1 MAGMMKQGKLEKA
14 KDSKKALANLL
25 NFCKKY
31 WLGIVISLLLAGAGA
46 VVTILGPDKLGQI
59 TNLIKN
65 AIKQGTSIDMSAVL
79 NITIILAIL
88 FLIGAI
94 CSFLE
99 SFIMSSVMQKISK
112 NLRTQI
118 DAKIS
123 KIPLEYF
130 TSNSYGDI
138 LSRVTNDV
146 DTISQSLSNSIGTI
160 VSASVQ
166 FVGCIIMMFISNYI
180 MSITA
185 IVSTLLGMILMGV
198 IMAKSQKY
206 FIQRQQFLGEING
219 YIEEIYSGHDVI
231 RVSHAEEKVKQKFD
245 LLNSKVK
252 SANYKSQFLSGLMQP
267 LMNFV
272 GNLGYVAVCVVG
284 AILILNGSIE
294 LGTITAFMIYVRLF
308 ESPIKQIAQAMTNIQ
323 STAAASERV
332 FEFLG
337 EKEMADESQKTLVLP
352 QIKGNVVFENVKFAY
367 PSSPDK
373 EIIHNLCLNAKAGQ
387 KIAIVGPT
395 GAGKTT
401 IVNLLM
407 RFFEITG
414 GKISVDNINT
424 QDMTRNQVHSL
435 FSMVLQ
441 DTWLFEGTLRENLV
455 FNMQNIS
462 DIQLDE
468 VCKVCNLTHFVK
480 SLPNGYDT
488 VIGNNTEISVGQKQL
503 ITIARAM
510 LQTSPM
516 LILDEA
522 TSSIDTRTEMVVQM
536 AMDKLTENRTS
547 FVIAHR
553 LSTIK
558 NADLILVIKDGDIV
572 EQGNHTELL
581 NKNGF
586 YAELY
591 NSQFEGA
598 SA

>member
-1 MAGMMKQGKLEKA
+1 MAGMMKHGKFEKA

-79 NITIILAIL
+79 NITIVLAIL

-99 SFIMSSVMQKISK
+99 SFIMSSVTQKISK

-160 VSASVQ
+160 VAASVQ
-166 FVGCIIMMFISNYI
+166 FVGCIIMMFVSNYI

-185 IVSTLLGMILMGV
+185 IVSTLLGMVLMGV

-245 LLNSKVK
+245 QLNGKVK

-284 AILILNGSIE
+284 AILILNGYIE

-462 DIQLDE
+462 NSQLDE
-468 VCKVCNLTHFVK
+468 VCRICNLTHFVK

>member
-1 MAGMMKQGKLEKA
+1 MRNKKIEKA
-14 KDSKKALANLL
+14 KDSKKALSNLL
-25 NFCKKY
+25 KFCKKY
-31 WLGIVISLLLAGAGA
+31 WLGIILSLLLAGVGA
-46 VVTILGPDKLGQI
+46 IVTILGPDKLGEI
-59 TNLIKN
+59 TNIIKN
-65 AIKQGTSIDMSAVL
+65 SIFGGIDIDMGKVL
-79 NITIILAIL
+79 SITITLIVLYV
-88 FLIGAI
+88 IGAI
-94 CSFLE
+94 SSFLE
-99 SFIMSSVMQKISK
+99 GFIMSSVTQKISK

-118 DAKIS
+118 DKKIS
-123 KIPLEYF
+123 KVPLEYF
-130 TSNSYGDI
+130 TNNSYGDI

-146 DTISQSLSNSIGTI
+146 DTIAQSLSNSLSTI

-166 FVGCIIMMFISNYI
+166 FIGCIIMMFVSNWI

-185 IVSTLLGMILMGV
+185 IISTLIGMILMGV

-206 FIQRQQFLGEING
+206 FSQRQQFLGEING

-231 RVSHAEEKVKQKFD
+231 RVSHAENKVKAKFD
-245 LLNSKVK
+245 ELNKKVK
-252 SANYKSQFLSGLMQP
+252 TANYKSQFLSGLMQP

-284 AILILNGSIE
+284 AFLIMNGSIE
-294 LGTITAFMIYVRLF
+294 LGTITAFIIYVRLF

-332 FEFLG
+332 FEFLD
-337 EKEMADESQKTLVLP
+337 EKEMSNESHKNLTLP
-352 QIKGNVVFENVKFAY
+352 AIQGNVTFENVKFAY
-367 PSSPDK
+367 PSNPDK
-373 EIIHNLCLNAKAGQ
+373 EIIHNLCLDAKSGQ

-407 RFFEITG
+407 RFFEITD
-414 GKISVDNINT
+414 GKISIDNIDT
-424 QDMTRNQVHSL
+424 KDMTREQVHSL

-441 DTWLFEGTLRENLV
+441 DTWLFEGSLRENLV
-455 FNMQNIS
+455 FNMK
-462 DIQLDE
+462 DITDEQLDE

-480 SLPNGYDT
+480 SLPNGYDSI
-488 VIGNNTEISVGQKQL
+488 IGNNTDISVGQKQL

-522 TSSIDTRTEMVVQM
+522 TSSIDTRTEMIVQH
-536 AMDKLTENRTS
+536 AMDKLTQNRTS

-558 NADLILVIKDGDIV
+558 NADLILVLKDGDIV
-572 EQGNHTELL
+572 EQGSHEELL
-581 NKNGF
+581 DKNGF

-591 NSQFEGA
+591 NSQFENA
-598 SA
+598 TA

>member
-1 MAGMMKQGKLEKA
+1 MAGMMKQKKYEKA

-46 VVTILGPDKLGQI
+46 VVTILAPDKLGEI
-59 TNLIKN
+59 TNLIKS
-65 AIKQGTSIDMSAVL
+65 AIKTGTSIDMDTVL
-79 NITIILAIL
+79 NITIVLSVL
-88 FLIGAI
+88 FVIGAI

-99 SFIMSSVMQKISK
+99 SFIMSSVTQKVSK

-118 DAKIS
+118 DKKIS

-130 TSNSYGDI
+130 TNNSYGDI

-206 FIQRQQFLGEING
+206 FAQRQQFLGEING

-245 LLNSKVK
+245 ELNGKVK

-284 AILILNGSIE
+284 AILIMNGSIE

-337 EKEMADESQKTLVLP
+337 EKEMPDESHKNLTLP
-352 QIKGNVVFENVKFAY
+352 QIAGNVEFENVKFAY
-367 PSSPDK
+367 PSNPDK
-373 EIIHNLCLNAKAGQ
+373 EIIHNLCLNAKSGQ

-414 GKISVDNINT
+414 GKISVDNIDT
-424 QDMTRNQVHSL
+424 KDMTRDQVHSL

-455 FNMQNIS
+455 FNMQNIT
-462 DIQLDE
+462 DEELDK
-468 VCKVCNLTHFVK
+468 VCDVCNLTHFVK

-488 VIGNNTEISVGQKQL
+488 IIGNNTEISVGQKQL

-522 TSSIDTRTEMVVQM
+522 TSSIDTRTEMIVQK

-558 NADLILVIKDGDIV
+558 NADLILVLKDGDII
-572 EQGNHTELL
+572 EQGSHAELL

>member
-1 MAGMMKQGKLEKA
+1 MAGMMKHGKLEKA

-99 SFIMSSVMQKISK
+99 SFIMSSVTQKISK

-166 FVGCIIMMFISNYI
+166 FVGCIIMMFVSNYI

-185 IVSTLLGMILMGV
+185 IVSTLLGMVLMGV

-245 LLNSKVK
+245 QLNVKVK
-252 SANYKSQFLSGLMQP
+252 SANYKSQFLSRLMQP

-272 GNLGYVAVCVVG
+272 GNLGYVAVCVIG